1 MKNFNKFHDSRE
13 NGELLSKITGKQLD
27 IEKVITETELLFHQ
41 CRKNKSVP
49 PFNKSA
55 ITVPF
60 SKKIIEGLFRLFAK
74 PYNIL
79 EPSQIYVDSK
89 GNVYPEWKPKLDDEY
104 ENLMSRITREVNI
117 EDYGGIGDGKTD
129 NTAAFKKAIG
139 NGFVKVN
146 VPEGIFI
153 TKRIVLPSWTYL
165 VGAGKGKTTIK
176 LHDIA
181 PKGARLIT
189 NANHWKGNHHLIV
202 QGMTLDWNV
211 ERLGDVKKTSTWG
224 NHSSCLTYANVN
236 YGWVKDVEAINPGLH
251 CFDISSTLYNYAGD
265 GFGAKGG
272 SRYVWLDN
280 LTGYGF
286 GDDGVTTHHSDY
298 ILISD
303 SHMCDPSG
311 RAHQE
316 GASNSNGF
324 EIDDG
329 SRNVLLVNNSSARCF
344 GGIEIKAHQNSSA
357 ASNIQIVGHISVND
371 NRAYNFRHI
380 GHHKST
386 DIESKSAY
394 NIAAINLAAIK
405 PVFTGLYKDSTPRG
419 VVVSAYKNVVINH
432 FTLIG
437 DPDYDYRGNPVIA
450 VQYRARNVVLNNI
463 SIKEFK
469 RASANIKIYGGE
481 NRADSVSINNV
492 EVFASASKAI
502 DIGKDVEDIH
512 VQQVN
517 ILEKASYHL

>member
-1 MKNFNKFHDSRE
+1 
-13 NGELLSKITGKQLD
+13 
-27 IEKVITETELLFHQ
+27 
-41 CRKNKSVP
+41 
-49 PFNKSA
+49 
-55 ITVPF
+55 
-60 SKKIIEGLFRLFAK
+60 
-74 PYNIL
+74 
-79 EPSQIYVDSK
+79 
-89 GNVYPEWKPKLDDEY
+89 
-104 ENLMSRITREVNI
+104 
-117 EDYGGIGDGKTD
+117 
-129 NTAAFKKAIG
+129 
-139 NGFVKVN
+139 
-146 VPEGIFI
+146 
-153 TKRIVLPSWTYL
+153 
-165 VGAGKGKTTIK
+165 
-176 LHDIA
+176 
-181 PKGARLIT
+181 
-189 NANHWKGNHHLIV
+189 
-202 QGMTLDWNV
+202 
-211 ERLGDVKKTSTWG
+211 
-224 NHSSCLTYANVN
+224 
-236 YGWVKDVEAINPGLH
+236 
-251 CFDISSTLYNYAGD
+251 
-265 GFGAKGG
+265 
-272 SRYVWLDN
+272 
-280 LTGYGF
+280 
-286 GDDGVTTHHSDY
+286 
-298 ILISD
+298 
-303 SHMCDPSG
+303 MCDPSG

-316 GASNSNGF
+316 GASNSNGY